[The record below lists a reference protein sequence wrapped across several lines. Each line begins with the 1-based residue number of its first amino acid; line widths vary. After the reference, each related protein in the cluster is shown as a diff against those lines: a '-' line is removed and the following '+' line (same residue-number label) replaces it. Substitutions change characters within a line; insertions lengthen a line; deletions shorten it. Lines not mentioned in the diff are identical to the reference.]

1 VDSMGRGVPAP
12 SGRTIKFDGEA
23 GAPSIPYRVRRPNV
37 LFIMSDQ
44 HRYDW
49 MGCAGLSQ
57 VSTPAIDGLAAE
69 GVRFTQATC
78 CSPLCAPSRAALA
91 TGLRPAR
98 CHVLDNSY
106 SLPLEHWTVYQ
117 HFRRYGYRTA
127 LFGKL
132 DLHKPQFYN
141 GVYGDLPVLYHLG
154 FTDPLE
160 AEGKQHAGQIIM
172 VERPDG
178 TRERLLLGPYQRYL
192 ESKGLLDRFCADYEF
207 RKTQHSHYAEPSVL
221 PAEDFEDAYIGRQA
235 CAFLREVNDDSPW
248 FAFVSFVG
256 PHLPFDAPREYLER
270 YLDVDMPAPA
280 MDTGTPRSSFVERKQ
295 EAIGRGTDE
304 TTALKMRKNYS
315 GAVTLIDDA
324 IGEMLRV
331 LDERG
336 MREDTIIV
344 YTSDHGEMLGDLG
357 LVGKSVQYESAL
369 RVPLILSGYGV
380 ERSGT
385 FDALVELFDVTPTL
399 LDMVGLPVPAGL
411 DARSFLPVLRGAVCD
426 HRDVQ
431 IAQLPFTMSVRD
443 ARYKAIIN
451 PNDRPE
457 LYDLID
463 DPDEMRNIHNAHS
476 EVYRRLVAKY
486 HMAVTGGME
495 LNG

>member
-1 VDSMGRGVPAP
+1 MASRPRAVPAP
-12 SGRTIKFDGEA
+12 SGRNIVIDAETGT
-23 GAPSIPYRVRRPNV
+23 PSIPYRVRRPNV

-57 VSTPAIDGLAAE
+57 VSTPAIDSLAAQ
-69 GVRFTQATC
+69 GVRFTQTTC

-91 TGLRPAR
+91 TGLRPPR

-106 SLPLEHWTVYQ
+106 SLPLDQWTVYQ
-117 HFRRYGYRTA
+117 HFRTYGYRTA

-141 GVYGDLPVLYHLG
+141 GVEGDLPILYHLG

-160 AEGKQHAGQIIM
+160 AEGKQHAGQIVMI
-172 VERPDG
+172 EHPDG

-192 ESKGLLDRFCADYEF
+192 ASKGLLGRFSADYEF

-221 PAEDFEDAYIGRQA
+221 PFEDFEDAYIGRKA
-235 CAFLREVNDDSPW
+235 CEFLRDVSDDSPW
-248 FAFVSFVG
+248 FSFVSFVG

-270 YLDVDMPAPA
+270 YSHVGMPEPAEDM
-280 MDTGTPRSSFVERKQ
+280 GTPRASFVEHKQ
-295 EAIGRGTDE
+295 EAIGRGTDAR
-304 TTALKMRKNYS
+304 TAQKMRQNYS

-324 IGEMLRV
+324 IGDMLAT

-336 MREDTIIV
+336 MRENTVIV

-357 LVGKSVQYESAL
+357 LVGKSVHYEPAL
-369 RVPLILSGYGV
+369 RVPLIVSGYGV
-380 ERSGT
+380 DAPGT
-385 FDALVELFDVTPTL
+385 SDALVELFDITPTL
-399 LDMVGLPVPAGL
+399 LEMVGLPVPAGL
-411 DARSFLPVLRGAVCD
+411 DARSFLPLLHDGVCE

-431 IAQLPFTMSVRD
+431 ISQLPFTMSVRD
-443 ARYKAIIN
+443 GRYKAIIN

-457 LYDLID
+457 LYDLSG
-463 DPDEMRNIHNAHS
+463 DPDEMRNIYDDRPGL
-476 EVYRRLVAKY
+476 YRELARAY
-486 HMAVTGGME
+486 HLAVTGGMD